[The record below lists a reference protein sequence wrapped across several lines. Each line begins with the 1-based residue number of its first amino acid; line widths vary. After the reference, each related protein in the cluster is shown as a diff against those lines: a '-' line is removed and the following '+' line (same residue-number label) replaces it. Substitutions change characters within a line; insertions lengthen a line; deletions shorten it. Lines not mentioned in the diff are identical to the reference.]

1 MEKVLVTG
9 ASGYIGL
16 HVIAQLIDRGYLVKG
31 SLRSRDRES
40 EVRNALSKVVDTE
53 NKLEICDLDLLKDEG
68 WDDATQGC
76 DYVLHVASPLVQKAP
91 DDENEVIEPAKQGL
105 LRALK
110 SSIKNKVKR
119 FVMTSSFSAI
129 GYGHNKNVYDET
141 DWTDPSRNIGAYNK
155 SKAIAEKA
163 MWDHLNSLPET
174 MRIEAVAI
182 NPTLVV
188 GPSLSDDMGT
198 SNMFIQKMLDGS
210 YSVVPKIHLGFV
222 TVEDTARAH
231 IEAMLHPEASG
242 KRFILSEKNMWLL
255 EMNEILIANG
265 FKKAPTRQA
274 PNFLIKFIGLFNK
287 ELGVI
292 SGFVGKTKYT
302 NSENAKNILD
312 FKFEGV
318 NNAIVD
324 TAKKLEE
331 LGTIQK

>member
-40 EVRNALSKVVDTE
+40 EVRNALSKVVNTE
-53 NKLEICDLDLLKDEG
+53 NKLEICELDLLKDEG

-91 DDENEVIEPAKQGL
+91 DDENEVIEPAKLGL

-119 FVMTSSFSAI
+119 FIMTSSFSAI
-129 GYGHNKNVYDET
+129 GYGHNKNIYDET

-255 EMNEILIANG
+255 EMNRILIANG
-265 FKKAPTRQA
+265 FKKAPIRQA

-312 FKFEGV
+312 FKFKGV

>member
-16 HVIAQLIDRGYLVKG
+16 HIIAQLIKKGYLVKG

-40 EVRNALSKVVDTE
+40 EVRNALSHVVNTQ
-53 NKLEICDLDLLKDEG
+53 NKLEICELDLLKDEG

-91 DDENEVIEPAKQGL
+91 DDENEVIEPAKLGL

-119 FVMTSSFSAI
+119 FIMTSSFSAI
-129 GYGHNKNVYDET
+129 GYGHNKNIYDET

-188 GPSLSDDMGT
+188 GPSLSEDMGT
-198 SNMFIQKMLDGS
+198 SNMFIQKMLDDS

-231 IEAMLHPEASG
+231 IEAMIHPEASG

-255 EMNEILIANG
+255 EMNRILIANG
-265 FKKAPTRQA
+265 FKKAPIRQA

-312 FKFEGV
+312 FKFKGV

>member
-1 MEKVLVTG
+1 MC
-9 ASGYIGL
+9 I
-16 HVIAQLIDRGYLVKG
+16 
-31 SLRSRDRES
+31 RDR
-40 EVRNALSKVVDTE
+40 
-53 NKLEICDLDLLKDEG
+53 
-68 WDDATQGC
+68 
-76 DYVLHVASPLVQKAP
+76 
-91 DDENEVIEPAKQGL
+91 
-105 LRALK
+105 
-110 SSIKNKVKR
+110 
-119 FVMTSSFSAI
+119 TSSFSAI
-129 GYGHNKNVYDET
+129 GYGHNKNVFDET

-255 EMNEILIANG
+255 EMNKILIANG
-265 FKKAPTRQA
+265 FKKAPIKQA
-274 PNFLIKFIGLFNK
+274 PNFLIT
-287 ELGVI
+287 V
-292 SGFVGKTKYT
+292 SYT
-302 NSENAKNILD
+302 HL
-312 FKFEGV
+312 
-318 NNAIVD
+318 
-324 TAKKLEE
+324 TLP
-331 LGTIQK
+331 TICSV

>member
-16 HVIAQLIDRGYLVKG
+16 HVIAQLIDRGYLVRG

-40 EVRNALSKVVDTE
+40 EVRNALSKVVNTE
-53 NKLEICDLDLLKDEG
+53 NKLEICELDLLKDEG

-91 DDENEVIEPAKQGL
+91 NDENEVIEPAKLGL

-119 FVMTSSFSAI
+119 FIMTSSFSAI
-129 GYGHNKNVYDET
+129 GYGHNKNIYDET

-163 MWDHLNSLPET
+163 MWDHLYSLPET

-231 IEAMLHPEASG
+231 IEAMIHPEASG

-255 EMNEILIANG
+255 EMNKILIANG
-265 FKKAPTRQA
+265 FKKAPIRQA
-274 PNFLIKFIGLFNK
+274 PNFLVKFIGLFNK

>member
-40 EVRNALSKVVDTE
+40 EVRNALSKVVNTE
-53 NKLEICDLDLLKDEG
+53 NKLEICELDLLKDEG

-91 DDENEVIEPAKQGL
+91 DDENEVIEPAKLGL

-119 FVMTSSFSAI
+119 FIMTSSFSAI
-129 GYGHNKNVYDET
+129 GYGHNKNIYDET

-188 GPSLSDDMGT
+188 GPSLSEDMGT
-198 SNMFIQKMLDGS
+198 SNMFIQKMLDDS